1 LAFSSEGEVCSEAW
15 RDLNIARDVVIP
27 GGGLLTPFTDSELL
41 ADLVRNAPQKG
52 GAGQSPP

>member
-1 LAFSSEGEVCSEAW
+1 
-15 RDLNIARDVVIP
+15 
-27 GGGLLTPFTDSELL
+27 LTPFTDSELL